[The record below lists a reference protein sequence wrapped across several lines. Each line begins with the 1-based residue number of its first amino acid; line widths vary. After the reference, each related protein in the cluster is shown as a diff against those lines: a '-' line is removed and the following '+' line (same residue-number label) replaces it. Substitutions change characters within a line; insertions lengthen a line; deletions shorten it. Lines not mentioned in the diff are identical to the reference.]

1 MAGVNY
7 SKFEEVMKEIE
18 ELSKRK
24 NHDYGCDSLTRFGN
38 FGILVIM
45 LQKMDR
51 LKTFYDKDGKLK
63 VEDEKLEDTLK
74 DIVNYSIYMIL
85 QERKQLVDTNS
96 SSLKSY

>member
-1 MAGVNY
+1 MAGVDY
-7 SKFEEVMKEIE
+7 TKFEEVMKEIE

-51 LKTFYDKDGKLK
+51 LKNFYDKDGKLK
-63 VEDEKLEDTLK
+63 VTDEKLEDTLK
-74 DIVNYSIYMIL
+74 DLVNYSVYMIL
-85 QERKQLVDTNS
+85 QERGQLVDN
-96 SSLKSY
+96 KS

>member
-1 MAGVNY
+1 MTGVNY

-38 FGILVIM
+38 FGIMVIM

-63 VEDEKLEDTLK
+63 VDDEKLEDTLK
-74 DIVNYSIYMIL
+74 DIVNYAIYMIL
-85 QERKQLVDTNS
+85 QERKQLVDEKPEPYRHS
-96 SSLKSY
+96 

>member
-7 SKFEEVMKEIE
+7 TKFEEIMKEIE

-51 LKTFYDKDGKLK
+51 LKNFYDKDGKLK
-63 VEDEKLEDTLK
+63 VTDEKLEDTLK
-74 DIVNYSIYMIL
+74 DLVNYSVYMIL
-85 QERKQLVDTNS
+85 QERGQLVDN
-96 SSLKSY
+96 KS

>member
-7 SKFEEVMKEIE
+7 TKFEEVMKEIE

-51 LKTFYDKDGKLK
+51 LKNFYDKDGKLK
-63 VEDEKLEDTLK
+63 VTDEKLEDTLK
-74 DIVNYSIYMIL
+74 DLVNYSVYMIL
-85 QERKQLVDTNS
+85 QERGQLVDN
-96 SSLKSY
+96 KS